1 MIIFSD
7 LKATRK
13 LSSSSSPTFLPVL
26 EGSKVDHD
34 GDLPPMGSPCHLDK
48 FDGRCGPEQRG
59 KEEEEEEGIA
69 VPMLGVSSDI
79 SIAST
84 SASDGIGDII
94 CGDSGGG
101 DSGGSGGSLSS
112 LSLSCLQCRAC
123 RRKMPDD
130 ITATMC
136 GHVFCNR

>member
-7 LKATRK
+7 LEATRK

-48 FDGRCGPEQRG
+48 LDGRCGPEQRG
-59 KEEEEEEGIA
+59 KEEEEEGIA

-94 CGDSGGG
+94 CGGSGG

-123 RRKMPDD
+123 RREMPDD

>member
-7 LKATRK
+7 LEVTRK
-13 LSSSSSPTFLPVL
+13 SSSSSSPTFLPVL

-48 FDGRCGPEQRG
+48 LGGGCGPEQRG
-59 KEEEEEEGIA
+59 KEEEEGIA
-69 VPMLGVSSDI
+69 VPLLGVSSDI

-94 CGDSGGG
+94 CGGSGG